1 MYKSI
6 IITLLT
12 AFLFIDCS
20 GDKKPTIKLG
30 KNFNKTTLEVSQET
44 EKFTRDDNF
53 SYSLSQKDPF
63 DANIITRRFYKG
75 KVYIDMIRIDSVDI
89 KINPGTKK
97 IGDSIPLR
105 EMMYKYGGGSY
116 MILFIIDDSVIAKK
130 AFTVEG
136 PEINI
141 PKPADPNMIDS
152 ERLFRKGDNAPVP
165 IPTEN
170 QIPKFPE
177 NEPAMPMPKMPSR
190 NMPVSP
196 GEMMRDQR

>member
-6 IITLLT
+6 ILVLLT
-12 AFLFIDCS
+12 AFFFIDCS

-63 DANIITRRFYKG
+63 DASVITRRFYKG

-89 KINPGTKK
+89 KINPDTKK

-105 EMMYKYGGGSY
+105 EMMYKYGGGNY

-141 PKPADPNMIDS
+141 PKPVDPNMIDS
-152 ERLFRKGDNAPVP
+152 ERLFRKGDNAPAP
-165 IPTEN
+165 MPTEN
-170 QIPKFPE
+170 EMPKFPE
-177 NEPAMPMPKMPSR
+177 NEPTMPKMPSR

>member
-6 IITLLT
+6 IIVLVT
-12 AFLFIDCS
+12 AFFFIDCS
-20 GDKKPTIKLG
+20 GDKIPVIKLG

-44 EKFTRDDNF
+44 DKFTRDDNF
-53 SYSLSQKDPF
+53 SYSLSQKNPF
-63 DANIITRRFYKG
+63 DASVITRRFYKG

-89 KINPGTKK
+89 KINPDTKK

-105 EMMYKYGGGSY
+105 EMMYKFGGGNY

-141 PKPADPNMIDS
+141 PKTVDPNMIDS
-152 ERLFRKGDNAPVP
+152 ERLFRKDNNAPAP
-165 IPTEN
+165 MPTEN
-170 QIPKFPE
+170 EIPKFPE
-177 NEPAMPMPKMPSR
+177 NEPTMPKMPSR